1 MTDNKIRYQQSTI
14 YYRSVGMG
22 KKVMLLHG
30 FAENGR
36 IWDNQI
42 DFLKKDFRLLIPDIP
57 GSGQSEFIKNGNIAI
72 YADVIRAILS
82 DDFKK
87 EGNTGPEEVTLI
99 GHSMG
104 GYIALAFAEKYP
116 KQLASFGLFHST
128 AFADNEDK
136 KMARKKAIQFIEE
149 HGSFPFLQTSI
160 PGLFTETFAE
170 EHTLVVNE
178 LINQSKGF
186 NPSSLIQYYEAMMER
201 RDSTRILKEFKKP
214 ILFIIGEKDTIIP
227 LQSSLQQC
235 YLPAQ
240 VDVHILKNSAHMGML
255 EETDK
260 STEIVY
266 NFLKEHENG

>member
-1 MTDNKIRYQQSTI
+1 MTDNKILYQQSSI
-14 YYRSVGMG
+14 FYRSVGKG

-30 FAENGR
+30 FAEDGR

-42 DFLKKDFRLLIPDIP
+42 DFLKNDFRLLIPDIP
-57 GSGQSEFIKNGNIAI
+57 GSGQSEFIQNGDIAI
-72 YADVIRAILS
+72 YAEVIRAILA
-82 DDFKK
+82 DDFEK
-87 EGNTGPEEVTLI
+87 EKDNEPEVVTLI

-116 KQLASFGLFHST
+116 QLLASFGLFHST

-136 KMARKKAIQFIEE
+136 KLARTKAIQFIKE

-160 PGLFTETFAE
+160 PGLFTETFTAE
-170 EHTLVVNE
+170 HSIVVNE

-186 NPSSLIQYYEAMMER
+186 NPLSLIQYYEAMIQRPDRTE
-201 RDSTRILKEFKKP
+201 ILKEFKNP
-214 ILFIIGEKDTIIP
+214 ILFIIGEKDAIIP

-240 VDVHILKNSAHMGML
+240 ADVHVLKNSAHMGML
-255 EETDK
+255 EETEK
-260 STEIVY
+260 SNKIIF
-266 NFLKEHENG
+266 NFLKFLYSV